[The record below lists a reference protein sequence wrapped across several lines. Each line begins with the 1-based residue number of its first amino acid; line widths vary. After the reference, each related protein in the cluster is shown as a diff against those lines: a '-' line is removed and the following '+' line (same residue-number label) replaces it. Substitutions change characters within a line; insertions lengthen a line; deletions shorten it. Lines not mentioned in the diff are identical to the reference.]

1 MEPEQSVES
10 LSYET
15 TDERNRRSG
24 EPANA
29 KKRLNK
35 KELRERKDTIER
47 RSNQRDTFLSRKADE
62 EAAQRMQKLNDELQA
77 QKRREEEAKRQA
89 LLVHKEEQRQLFQEA
104 MLRDAV
110 GEAPSSQDAKKKEN
124 YDQRKQIFQQELR
137 GSKAQRKPGAD
148 NRAALLKS
156 LAANFNSS

>member
-1 MEPEQSVES
+1 MES

-24 EPANA
+24 EPGNA

-35 KELRERKDTIER
+35 KELRERKDQIEK

-62 EAAQRMQKLNDELQA
+62 EAAQRLQELNDELKA
-77 QKRREEEAKRQA
+77 QKRREDEAKRQS
-89 LLVHKEEQRQLFQEA
+89 LLAHKEEQRQLFEEA

-124 YDQRKQIFQQELR
+124 YEQRRQTFQQDLR
-137 GSKAQRKPGAD
+137 GKKTSQKPGAD